1 MRVAIH
7 NTVPKSRPTEAEWAE
22 LQAEVGRIEEK
33 LKGFS
38 REKIDAALSEVLRP
52 YRAELAL
59 REKETMQNAGMRINS
74 GTQVANYKL
83 PEGGNDDRVA
93 YQGNVRLGA
102 YRLPEG
108 N

>member
-7 NTVPKSRPTEAEWAE
+7 NAVPKTQPTEAEWAE

-83 PEGGNDDRVA
+83 PAGESNDHVA
-93 YQGNVRLGA
+93 YQGNARFGA